1 MPYTVRPM
9 SDEPDDGFPTRNAV
23 YAQTFIEEEKG
34 RFVVY
39 IEVGF
44 WEPNEPDTIQTIRRR
59 IQAYP
64 KRRAAEIAAHW
75 IERAAKKDLRQPPL
89 GF

>member
-1 MPYTVRPM
+1 M
-9 SDEPDDGFPTRNAV
+9 SDEPDGGFPTRNAV

-44 WEPNEPDTIQTIRRR
+44 WEPNEPDNIQTVRRR
-59 IQAYP
+59 IQSYA
-64 KRRAAEIAAHW
+64 KRRAAEIAAYW